1 VTGSGVLVVGYGNSL
16 RGDDGAGWH
25 AAARLAADPRL
36 TGARVLARHQLT
48 PELAAEVATASLVV
62 LVDATTDAPPGSVLL
77 GRVNPTPPTSPGSD
91 LPRRDHPIPPGS
103 VQLGRDHP
111 IQPGSVQLGR
121 DHPTLPAPATWSHHF
136 GPEHLAALAEGL
148 YGATPPIVLACVGV
162 RGNSFTSDRL
172 STTLEQALPDLV
184 ELVAQLALGRVRVP
198 VGGVARVGPG
208 VRSGSPG
215 QEADPG

>member
-77 GRVNPTPPTSPGSD
+77 RRVHPTPPSPG
-91 LPRRDHPIPPGS
+91 
-103 VQLGRDHP
+103 
-111 IQPGSVQLGR
+111 
-121 DHPTLPAPATWSHHF
+121 TWSHHF